1 MQTKNL
7 NYVITNLSELNV
19 ELKNA
24 MRRMDYMFNVK
35 WPLAHL
41 KTAESYLIAAGQKT
55 ASTGMSD
62 WQKYLHPNY
71 QRRTFFPSIWSAEE
85 LTNWGN
91 FEVE

>member
-1 MQTKNL
+1 MATISI
-7 NYVITNLSELNV
+7 V
-19 ELKNA
+19 LKNA
-24 MRRMDYMFNVK
+24 LRRMDYMFNVK

-71 QRRTFFPSIWSAEE
+71 QRRTFFPSVWLDDE
-85 LTNWGN
+85 LSNWGN